1 MRVFVVIVCFIVGL
15 SANTIE
21 NAIVKIVT
29 VSKSADY
36 RSPWNVSIHQ
46 SSGSGSII
54 KGHRILTNAHVVANA
69 TFIEVIRHGETK
81 HYKASVE
88 YVSHQA
94 DLALLKVEDSHFFDA
109 ANALEFGS
117 LPALQDRVNVY
128 GFPMGGNSLSVSSGV
143 VSRVEDNQYVHSK
156 ERFLAIQI
164 DAAINPGSSGGPAIN
179 NGKIVGIVMQE
190 IKNSQNIG
198 YLVPTPVIEHFLRD
212 VQDGHND
219 GFAELGFEIQRMQN
233 PAIRSVYGMEKKQS
247 GVRVFDIAP
256 LSNAAKVLQENDILL
271 SIDGHPIGN
280 DGTIVLQDGIRT
292 LFTYYTDMKQLGDN
306 VHFKVLRHKKIL
318 DVVMQLRDR
327 ADDLLLVG
335 SIEHDTMPR
344 YTIYGGYVFV
354 PLTRNLLMRSRM
366 RLLDLRLEAT
376 KWATQQKQEDVLLLR
391 VLADESNRGNQDYSY
406 FLIDTIDG
414 HKVKNFQSFVKY
426 LHSEVNQD
434 KIILR
439 NDRGMEI
446 VIDRQKAHQ
455 REAIILRNYSIAKR
469 SQL

>member
-1 MRVFVVIVCFIVGL
+1 MRVVVVIVCLIVGL
-15 SANTIE
+15 SANMIE
-21 NAIVKIVT
+21 DAIVKIVT

-36 RSPWNVSIHQ
+36 RSPWNVAIHQ

-54 KGHRILTNAHVVANA
+54 QGDRILTNAHVVANA

-81 HYKASVE
+81 HYKAYVE

-94 DLALLKVEDSHFFDA
+94 DLALLRVVDSKFFDGA
-109 ANALEFGS
+109 TALKLGT

-128 GFPMGGNSLSVSSGV
+128 GYPMGGNSLSVSSGV
-143 VSRVEDNQYVHSK
+143 VSRIEDNQYVHSK

-179 NGKIVGIVMQE
+179 KGKVVGIVMQE

-198 YLVPTPVIEHFLRD
+198 YLVPTPVIRHFLRD

-219 GFAELGFEIQRMQN
+219 GFAELGFEVQKMQN
-233 PAIRSVYGMEKKQS
+233 PAIRSVYGMNTEQS

-256 LSNAAKVLQENDILL
+256 LSNAAKILRENDILL

-306 VHFKVLRHKKIL
+306 VHLKVLRHKKIL
-318 DVVMQLRDR
+318 DVIMQLRDR

-335 SIEHDTMPR
+335 SIEHDRMPR

-391 VLADESNRGNQDYSY
+391 VLADESNRGNQDYAY

-426 LHSEVNQD
+426 LQSEAD
-434 KIILR
+434 PKKIVLQ

-455 REAIILRNYSIAKR
+455 REALILKNYSIEKR
-469 SQL
+469 RHL